1 MNYTCELANIEDL
14 DTILNLYSE
23 RTQWFK
29 ENEII
34 AGFELS
40 TNSKDW
46 KDDIT
51 PAYYIYIQSS
61 DKGWL

>member
-29 ENEII
+29 ENEI
-34 AGFELS
+34 
-40 TNSKDW
+40 K
-46 KDDIT
+46 
-51 PAYYIYIQSS
+51 Q
-61 DKGWL
+61 